1 MQTITRRRLGVW
13 VRKSVQAGV
22 LSSSFLAGV
31 AVVVFAAPA
40 LAAEGHEFGTCPN
53 EAFRQGFSA
62 GLPDCRAYEL
72 VSPAFDRLDADPV

>member
-22 LSSSFLAGV
+22 LSSSFLASAAALAFG
-31 AVVVFAAPA
+31 APA
-40 LAAEGHEFGTCPN
+40 LAASAECPN